1 MKPLICVS
9 QKSVCAE
16 DFFVRAEKILQ
27 QDVFAFILREK
38 ELSREEYKALV
49 LKLLPIAKQY
59 PTPFFLNGDFA
70 LACEL
75 GLGVQIPFQKYQ
87 ELTKS
92 PVPVGISIHS
102 TEEAEY
108 IIMQPKNIVVSHIV
122 AGHIFATDCKKGLAA
137 RGLDFLASVC
147 RVINKKIPVFGIG
160 GIIPENMPA
169 LKKAGANGGAIMS
182 SCMKAPDIEALL
194 AELEKSFNSENV

>member
-1 MKPLICVS
+1 MKPIICVS

-16 DFFVRAEKILQ
+16 DFFVRVEKIFQ
-27 QDVFAFILREK
+27 QEVFAFILREK
-38 ELSREEYKALV
+38 ELSSEEYKALV

-59 PTPFFLNGDFA
+59 PTPFFINGDFT

-75 GLGVQIPFQKYQ
+75 GLGVQIPFHKYQ

-108 IIMQPKNIVVSHIV
+108 IMQQPKNIVVSHIL
-122 AGHIFATDCKKGLAA
+122 AGHIFATDCKKGAA
-137 RGLDFLASVC
+137 PRGLDFLAFVC
-147 RVINKKIPVFGIG
+147 RVINQKIPVFGIG
-160 GIIPENMPA
+160 GINLENMPA
-169 LKKAGANGGAIMS
+169 LRKAGANGGAVMS
-182 SCMKAPDIEALL
+182 SCMKTAGIEALL
-194 AELEKSFNSENV
+194 TELETRFYS